1 MGVALAT
8 GAIEAL
14 SSARPVNGTELQTL
28 RREIPIPQ
36 RRPTAKMI
44 ELAQWY
50 LAQDPET
57 VDQEDFTYR
66 MYGHPYTMYHN
77 SASFQ
82 EWIARET
89 LGMWEWQRRAA
100 SRELIEDVEVQVI
113 RIGDLALAAVP
124 CEYFT
129 EFGLEIKDASP
140 FESTWV
146 VELAN
151 GWHGYVPTYEGYSHG
166 GYEARFAYQN
176 RLIEDAGYMMRDTA
190 LELLDDLG

>member
-1 MGVALAT
+1 
-8 GAIEAL
+8 
-14 SSARPVNGTELQTL
+14 
-28 RREIPIPQ
+28 
-36 RRPTAKMI
+36 
-44 ELAQWY
+44 
-50 LAQDPET
+50 
-57 VDQEDFTYR
+57 

-77 SASFQ
+77 SHSFQ

-100 SRELIEDVEVQVI
+100 SRELIEDIEVQVI
-113 RIGDLALAAVP
+113 RIGDVALASVP

-129 EFGLEIKDASP
+129 EFGLEIKEKSP
-140 FESTWV
+140 LSNTLV

-151 GWHGYVPTYEGYSHG
+151 GWHGYIPTYEGYEHG

-190 LELLDDLG
+190 LELLKELI